1 MARPRISFERK
12 NEPENTR
19 RGFAGAF
26 DPMREAAGLEQDAR
40 QALELRAGRP
50 FGDREWAQMRGK
62 LVEFYAI
69 LRDWDKEA
77 SERERTSKAG

>member
-1 MARPRISFERK
+1 MARPRLSFERK
-12 NEPENTR
+12 EELEDTR
-19 RGFAGAF
+19 RGFAAPF
-26 DPMREAAGLEQDAR
+26 APIRETADLEHGAR
-40 QALELRAGRP
+40 QALELPAGRT

>member
-12 NEPENTR
+12 EEPEDTR
-19 RGFAGAF
+19 RGFAPIRDTA
-26 DPMREAAGLEQDAR
+26 DLEHAAR
-40 QALELRAGRP
+40 QALELRAGRT

-77 SERERTSKAG
+77 SERESTSKAG